1 MWEIF
6 SSCSFLA
13 IIGNLV
19 CVCWTFWLPFS
30 LFGLS
35 GKHIHKCIKPS
46 RAVSGCPL
54 LLLRCHVLKIPQCLH
69 TVSPKRDHIWDVSY
83 NSTLGSI
90 DSWPSHNVKCPPVS
104 VLSIFFN
111 LHVVS
116 YTCSSA
122 FKRLSQENY
131 PRFNSS
137 LENMVSYK
145 SF

>member
-1 MWEIF
+1 MREIF

-46 RAVSGCPL
+46 RAMSGCPL

-104 VLSIFFN
+104 VLIF
-111 LHVVS
+111 L
-116 YTCSSA
+116 TCMWCLIPVAQHS
-122 FKRLSQENY
+122 RG
-131 PRFNSS
+131 
-137 LENMVSYK
+137 
-145 SF
+145 

>member
-30 LFGLS
+30 LFDLS

-69 TVSPKRDHIWDVSY
+69 TVSPKRVHIWDVSY

-104 VLSIFFN
+104 VLTIFLICMWCLIPVAQHSRGWAKKIIPGSIP
-111 LHVVS
+111 
-116 YTCSSA
+116 A
-122 FKRLSQENY
+122 
-131 PRFNSS
+131 
-137 LENMVSYK
+137 
-145 SF
+145 